1 MPIVERPLNRI
12 DEMRRCLEPE
22 GDGIADVQVA
32 DFLAGGLDP
41 LRFDNDVTNR
51 VGESGEAGGDGNW
64 RGGFCGRHEPS
75 YREFAGVILT
85 WQGTCPN
92 RQSV

>member
-1 MPIVERPLNRI
+1 MSIVERTLNRI
-12 DEMRRCLEPE
+12 NEMWRRLEPE
-22 GDGIADVQVA
+22 GDGITYVQVA
-32 DFLAGGLDP
+32 DFLASRLDP

-51 VGESGEAGGDGNW
+51 VGEAGETGGYGNW

-75 YREFAGVILT
+75 YPESASVTITR
-85 WQGTCPN
+85 QGTCPN